1 MGKPL
6 ILFLIGILCAHS
18 QSVVEG
24 HVKDIHK
31 NISFASVVL
40 KDSSN
45 GIVAYTYTNESGY
58 FTLTTSQ
65 QGNFKLHVSSLGY
78 SHQEISV
85 DITDTNQN
93 LSFDILLEEKTEALD
108 EIIIQSDAPIKRR
121 NDTISI
127 KTKFFVKGDEQTVE
141 DLLQKIPGLNIDAE
155 GTIRVGNKEIEKL
168 MVEGDDFFDKGYKVL
183 SKNMPAH
190 PIEEIEILNNFSE
203 NPLLK
208 RIENSEKVALNLKL
222 KESAKRVWFGN
233 LETAHGN
240 DNFYEL
246 RTNLMNFGKRNKYY
260 ILNNFNSIGYDA
272 VGDIDHLIKSY
283 RIDEPA
289 SIGDNQSINSLLS
302 LEANIPFF
310 KPERTHFNNAELAS
324 LNAIFNPSEK
334 LKIKAMGFFNWDEI
348 DFYRNS
354 NYTIDV
360 DNTNF
365 TNTEDYQLRHKKKF
379 VFGKL
384 DMNYQLSKNQSLN
397 TVTKFNRSDFNSNS
411 QLFFNTLPTRET
423 LHTEHEF
430 FDQKIS
436 YTQKI
441 SNSKALLVTGRFINE
456 KQPQY
461 YKTNQ
466 FLFTSLFPEYSN
478 AEAVHQQS
486 ENQYQYAGVEGHL
499 FSKSPKGHLLEFKLG
514 NQYRNDKLQTIFSIF
529 ENQILLATPEHYQNE
544 LRYTSNDLYLKGKYQ
559 YKLNRISVIG
569 QLGLHNLYNRISTN
583 TTQKQTVFYV
593 VPSIGINWSIN
604 ERHKLLGSYTYNT
617 TNATSID
624 VLENYWMT
632 GYRSLSKGLNTFNQ
646 LNASSLLVNYQL
658 GNWSDRFFANTFI
671 LYTKNHD
678 YFSTNTYIEPDFVQS
693 EKIRIKDNQL
703 ITVNTTLDY
712 YFKYITS
719 NLKVK
724 LSYTSNDYENR
735 VNLSEFRTIVSSSFD
750 YGFEI
755 RSAFSGRFNYHLGSK
770 WSLARVKTN
779 TSNSFTNN
787 NSFLNLL
794 FNFNKRLQ
802 TKLQTEFY
810 HFGNL
815 QNNSDYYFVDFNA
828 KYAVLENKLNLSLIG
843 KNLLNT
849 KTFRNYTITDL
860 ETSKTEYRLLP
871 WQLLLKLEYR
881 F

>member
-6 ILFLIGILCAHS
+6 ILFFIGILCVQS
-18 QSVVEG
+18 QSIVKG

-40 KDSSN
+40 KDFN
-45 GIVAYTYTNESGY
+45 DGIIAYTYTNESGH
-58 FTLTTSQ
+58 FTLTTTQ
-65 QGNFKLHVSSLGY
+65 EGNFKLKVSSLGY
-78 SHQEISV
+78 TSQETTVS
-85 DITDTNQN
+85 ITTANQKLN
-93 LSFDILLEEKTEALD
+93 FDILLEEKTEALD
-108 EIIIQSDAPIKRR
+108 EIIIQSDAPIRR
-121 NDTISI
+121 QNDTISI

-141 DLLQKIPGLNIDAE
+141 DLLQKIPGLNIDSE

-240 DNFYEL
+240 VDFYEL

-272 VGDIDHLIKSY
+272 IGDIDHLIKSY
-283 RIDEPA
+283 RIDQPA
-289 SIGDNQSINSLLS
+289 SIGDNQSINNLLS
-302 LEANIPFF
+302 LEATIPFF
-310 KPERTHFNNAELAS
+310 KSERTHFNNAELAS

-354 NYTIDV
+354 NYTV
-360 DNTNF
+360 NVENTNF
-365 TNTEDYQLRHKKKF
+365 TNIEDYQLRHRKKF
-379 VFGKL
+379 FFGKL
-384 DMNYQLSKNQSLN
+384 DMNYKLSKNQSFY
-397 TVTKFNRSDFNSNS
+397 TVTKFNKSNFNSNS
-411 QLFFNTLPTRET
+411 QLLFNTLPTRET
-423 LHTEHEF
+423 LQTEHEF
-430 FDQKIS
+430 FDQKIN
-436 YTQKI
+436 YTKKI
-441 SNSKALLVTGRFINE
+441 SNTKALLVTGRYINE

-466 FLFTSLFPEYSN
+466 FLFTSLFPEYSTV
-478 AEAVHQQS
+478 ETVHQQS
-486 ENQYQYAGVEGHL
+486 ENQYQYAGIEGHL
-499 FSKSPKGHLLEFKLG
+499 FSKSPKGHLLELKLG
-514 NQYRNDKLQTIFSIF
+514 NQYRTDKIQTTFSVF
-529 ENQILLATPEHYQNE
+529 ENQILIATPKNYQNK

-559 YKLNRISVIG
+559 YKLKRISVFG
-569 QLGLHNLYNRISTN
+569 QLGFHNLSNHINANITKKEN
-583 TTQKQTVFYV
+583 VFYV

-604 ERHKLLGSYTYNT
+604 KRNKLLSSYTYST

-646 LNASSLLVNYQL
+646 LNATSLLVNYQL
-658 GNWSDRFFANTFI
+658 GNWSDRFFANTNI

-693 EKIRIKDNQL
+693 EKIRVKNNQL
-703 ITVNTTLDY
+703 ISINTTLDY

-735 VNLSEFRTIVSSSFD
+735 VNLSELRTIESSNFD

-755 RSAFSGRFNYHLGSK
+755 RSAFGSLFNYHLGSR
-770 WSLARVKTN
+770 WSLAQVKTN
-779 TSNSFTNN
+779 TNNSFTNN

-794 FNFNKRLQ
+794 FNFNKRFQ